1 MLQCKLLKDIQDRDN
16 ASSHDAIVI
25 KRFVMATMM
34 YWVIILKTDEVDRL
48 LNRMALRK
56 DCDDS

>member
-1 MLQCKLLKDIQDRDN
+1 M
-16 ASSHDAIVI
+16 I

-34 YWVIILKTDEVDRL
+34 HWVIILKTDEVDRL